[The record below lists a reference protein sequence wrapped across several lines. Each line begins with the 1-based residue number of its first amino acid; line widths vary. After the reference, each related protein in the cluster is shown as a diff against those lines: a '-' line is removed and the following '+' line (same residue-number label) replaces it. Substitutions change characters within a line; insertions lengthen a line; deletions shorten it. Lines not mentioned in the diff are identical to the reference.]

1 MVKYL
6 LRRRAYFV
14 APEIPFDLMIEILTR
29 LPAKS
34 LMRFRC
40 VSKLWSCLIRSRY
53 FSNLYHTVSSSRPQ
67 PLGLYMS
74 LNSVHWARHLKC
86 DSMELCHNPGKS
98 DLLSLRLSSSSSNSA
113 ESSLEIDLNFPGMEG
128 HMMFVLRGLILYTIC
143 RKACIYNPAT
153 RQRLILPA
161 VKSNIFAQQVPNK
174 RVCNFFG
181 HDPIND
187 QYKILCIVVLNS
199 KHRLTSEYWVF
210 VVEPGG
216 FWKRIEHDDDQPRFP
231 TRQGPCINGV
241 IYYLASSFTCQDK
254 VYCFDVRFEEFRVI
268 QVPSE
273 VSKYAYSV
281 GFIEHGGKPAIFDFT
296 RIRETGVSEL
306 WVLEMNG
313 GTWSRKSL
321 VLKLCQKHLVDDV
334 KIMDLRVHDTG
345 QNNEVILALPNTCY
359 LLYYDLIKNDLRKVD
374 IKRESPP
381 DQRLNIY
388 VKLMDKGENI
398 MPLEI

>member
-98 DLLSLRLSSSSSNSA
+98 DLLSL
-113 ESSLEIDLNFPGMEG
+113 
-128 HMMFVLRGLILYTIC
+128 